1 MKKDVLIIAFLVLL
15 THAAANFHLFTFSPF
30 HYFVYLCIRFAMKI
44 QELEQQYARL
54 PQLKALAS
62 ELGKSSG
69 KTIFL
74 EGLLASSA
82 PMLFASL
89 SAKCPRRM
97 LFVLQDAEEAGYFY
111 HDLTQLMGTSDVLFF
126 PSSYRRAVKYAQRDP
141 ASEILRME
149 VLSRIMR
156 KALSAL
162 YVVSYPEALA
172 ELVVSKKNLDA
183 RTLVLEKDQTIAV
196 TDIEKTLHEFGFHEV
211 DYVYEPGQFALRGSI
226 LDVYSFS
233 CEYPYRVDFF
243 GDDIDSIRTF
253 EVEDQLSREQ
263 CDHIEIVPELTLT
276 AEDKVPFLSFVPNDT
291 LLVTKDFLYV
301 RDAIDRTYQE
311 GFSAQAK
318 QEQLETATEMEQQE
332 IERQLRRELQLT
344 TGARFMSDALNF
356 RRIEFGHRPSSTDSP
371 VVQFTCSVSLQ
382 PLFHKNFDLL
392 QQTFSDYREKGYRV
406 YVCADS
412 LKQNERLKEICGA
425 DVFTPIDKTLHEG
438 FIDHDLRICVFTD
451 HQIFDRFHK
460 YNLKSDKAR
469 SGKMALTLKEIQ
481 QFEIGDFVVHVDH
494 GVGKF
499 GGLVRMPIAQKTQS
513 SPDTPSYQ
521 EMIKIIYQNGDSI
534 YVSIHSLYK
543 VSKYKSQDNGN
554 PPRLSTLGTG
564 QWEKL
569 KERTKKHIKDI
580 ARDLIKLYAKRRRE
594 KGFAFSADSYLQ
606 HELEA
611 SFLYEDTPDQLKA
624 TQDVK
629 ADMERDRPMD
639 RLVCGDVGF
648 GKTEVAVR
656 AAFKAAVDGKQVA
669 VLVPTTVL
677 AYQHYRTFSSR
688 LKDMPVRVDYLTRA
702 RTGKQTTALL
712 NDLSEGKVDI
722 IIGTH
727 KLIGKTVK
735 FKDLGLLIIDEEQKF
750 GVSTKEKLR
759 QMKANVDTLTMSAT
773 PIPRTLQFSLVGARD
788 LSVIQTPPPNRYPIQ
803 TEIHTFG
810 AEIIVDAINFE
821 MSRNG
826 QVYFVNN
833 RISDLTHIAEMI
845 HNHIPDARV
854 AIGHGQMKPEELEK
868 IVLDFSNY
876 DYDVLLS
883 TTIVENGIDIP
894 NANTIIINGAHNFGL
909 SDLHQM
915 RGRVGRGNR
924 KAFCYLLAPPLA
936 ALNPESR
943 RRLEAL
949 ENFSDLGSG
958 INIAMQDLDIRGAGN
973 LLGAEQSGFISD
985 LGYETYQ
992 KILNQAMAELRNE
1005 EPEFSKV
1012 EKSGKLKATANNVPL
1027 GRRTLATI
1035 GTQECSMFNV
1045 QWVDDCTLES
1055 DIEMYFPD
1063 TYVPSDSERMLL
1075 YRELDNLAGSSNLES
1090 ALDAYRKRLTD
1101 RFGSIPDVAE
1111 ELIRVVPL
1119 RVCGKTLGIEKIL
1132 LKQSKM
1138 HLYFVTNPDSPYFQ
1152 SEAFGRILDY
1162 VGHHPKRC
1170 NFHETAGKRSVII
1183 AEVPS
1188 VNDALTICREI
1199 MSN

>member
-1 MKKDVLIIAFLVLL
+1 M
-15 THAAANFHLFTFSPF
+15 N
-30 HYFVYLCIRFAMKI
+30 I
-44 QELEQQYARL
+44 QELEKVYAKL
-54 PQLKALAS
+54 PQVSALAQAM
-62 ELGKSSG
+62 GKSSI

-82 PMLFASL
+82 PMLFGSL
-89 SAKCPRRM
+89 SSKCKHPM
-97 LFVLQDAEEAGYFY
+97 LFILQDAEEAGYFY
-111 HDLTQLMGTSDVLFF
+111 HDLTQLMGDGRVLFF
-126 PSSYRRAVKYAQRDP
+126 PSSYRRAIKYAQRDA
-141 ASEILRME
+141 ASEILRTE
-149 VLSRIMR
+149 VMARMGES
-156 KALSAL
+156 L
-162 YVVSYPEALA
+162 YMVTYPEAIA
-172 ELVVSKKNLDA
+172 ELVVSKQSLDD
-183 RTLVLEKDQTIAV
+183 RTLILEKDQTIAV
-196 TDIEKTLHEFGFHEV
+196 ADIEKTLREFGFHEV

-233 CEYPYRVDFF
+233 CEYPYRIDFF
-243 GDDIDSIRTF
+243 GEDIDSIRTF
-253 EVEDQLSREQ
+253 EVEDQLSKEQ
-263 CDHIEIVPELTLT
+263 RDKIEIVPELVTID
-276 AEDKVPFLSFVPNDT
+276 DKVPFLSFVPKNT
-291 LLVTKDFLYV
+291 VLVTKDYHFV
-301 RDAIDRTYQE
+301 RDAIDRVYQE
-311 GFSAQAK
+311 GFSSQARM
-318 QEQLETATEMEQQE
+318 EQLEQATEMEQQE
-332 IERQLRRELQLT
+332 IERQMHKESQLIN
-344 TGARFMSDALNF
+344 GAQFMADADTF
-356 RRIEFGHRPSSTDSP
+356 RRIEFGHRPSAQPDATLRFNIT
-371 VVQFTCSVSLQ
+371 VQ

-392 QQTFSDYREKGYRV
+392 KQAFEDYQLKGYQI
-406 YVCADS
+406 YILADS
-412 LKQNERLKEICGA
+412 QKQNERLKDILAESAKISFNP
-425 DVFTPIDKTLHEG
+425 VEKTLHEG
-438 FIDHDLRICVFTD
+438 FADDDLHICVFTD

-499 GGLVRMPIAQKTQS
+499 GGLVRMPQG
-513 SPDTPSYQ
+513 DGYQ
-521 EMIKIIYQNGDSI
+521 EMIKILYNGGGSI

-543 VSKYKSQDNGN
+543 VSKYKSQENGES
-554 PPRLSTLGTG
+554 PRLSTLGTG
-564 QWEKL
+564 QWERL

-611 SFLYEDTPDQLKA
+611 SFIYEDTPDQLKA

-629 ADMERDRPMD
+629 ADMERARPMD

-656 AAFKAAVDGKQVA
+656 AAFKAACDGKQVA

-677 AYQHYRTFSSR
+677 AYQHFRTFSSR

-702 RTGKQTTALL
+702 KSSKQTTQVLH
-712 NDLSEGKVDI
+712 DLAEGKIDI

-759 QMKANVDTLTMSAT
+759 QMKSNVDTLTMSAT

-810 AEIIVDAINFE
+810 AEIITDAINFE

-845 HNHIPDARV
+845 HKYIPDARI
-854 AIGHGQMKPEELEK
+854 AIGHGQMRPEDLEK

-973 LLGAEQSGFISD
+973 LLGSEQSGFISD

-1005 EPEFSKV
+1005 VPEFEGDRETRS
-1012 EKSGKLKATANNVPL
+1012 SRRQDNTSAPSCNVMNSLSSCLPDSL
-1027 GRRTLATI
+1027 
-1035 GTQECSMFNV
+1035 SF
-1045 QWVDDCTLES
+1045 VDDCALEC

-1063 TYVPSDSERMLL
+1063 QYVPNDSERMLL
-1075 YRELDNLAGSSNLES
+1075 YRELDNLANRNDLDG
-1090 ALDAYRKRLTD
+1090 ALAAYRSRLKD
-1101 RFGSIPDVAE
+1101 RFGEIPEVAE

-1119 RVCGKTLGIEKIL
+1119 RAYGKQLGIEKIM
-1132 LKQSKM
+1132 LKQQKM
-1138 HLYFVTNPDSPYFQ
+1138 FLYFVSNADSPYYQ
-1152 SEAFGRILDY
+1152 SDAFGKVLNY
-1162 VGHHPKRC
+1162 VSRNPRQC
-1170 NFHETAGKRSVII
+1170 NFRETNGKRSIVI
-1183 AEVPS
+1183 APVAS
-1188 VNDALTICREI
+1188 VDAALSICRAI
-1199 MSN
+1199 LTD

>member
-1 MKKDVLIIAFLVLL
+1 M
-15 THAAANFHLFTFSPF
+15 N
-30 HYFVYLCIRFAMKI
+30 I
-44 QELEQQYARL
+44 QELVKLYAKL
-54 PQLKALAS
+54 PQVSALAQA
-62 ELGKSSG
+62 LGKSSVR
-69 KTIFL
+69 TIFL
-74 EGLLASSA
+74 EGLLGSSA
-82 PMLFASL
+82 PMVFGSLAPKCKSPLLFI
-89 SAKCPRRM
+89 
-97 LFVLQDAEEAGYFY
+97 LQDAEEAGYFY
-111 HDLTQLMGTSDVLFF
+111 HDLIQLMGEGDVLFF
-126 PSSYRRAVKYAQRDP
+126 PSSYRRAIKYAQRDA
-141 ASEILRME
+141 ASEILRTE
-149 VLSRIMR
+149 VLSR
-156 KALSAL
+156 LSSLSSSL
-162 YVVSYPEALA
+162 YVVTYPEAVA
-172 ELVVSKKNLDA
+172 ELVVSQQSLDA
-183 RTLVLEKDQTIAV
+183 RTLTLEQGQTVDVAEV
-196 TDIEKTLHEFGFHEV
+196 EKSLREFGFREV

-226 LDVYSFS
+226 LDVYSYS

-253 EVEDQLSREQ
+253 EVEDQLSKDRR
-263 CDHIEIVPELTLT
+263 DRIEIVPELATET
-276 AEDKVPFLSFVPNDT
+276 GDKVPFLSFVPKET
-291 LLVTKDFLYV
+291 LLVVKDYLYV
-301 RDAIDRTYQE
+301 RDAVDRAYQE
-311 GFSAQAK
+311 GFSEQARM
-318 QEQLETATEMEQQE
+318 EQMAEATEMEQRD
-332 IERQLRRELQLT
+332 IERQLRRDSQLIS
-344 TGARFMSDALNF
+344 GAQFMADAENF
-356 RRIEFGHRPSSTDSP
+356 RRIEFGHRPSQQPQATLR
-371 VVQFTCSVSLQ
+371 FNISVQ
-382 PLFHKNFDLL
+382 PLFHKNFDMLKQSFEDFLL
-392 QQTFSDYREKGYRV
+392 QGYRIFV
-406 YVCADS
+406 LADS
-412 LKQNERLKEICGA
+412 QKQNERLKEILAVGTSSDA
-425 DVFTPIDKTLHEG
+425 SLFTPVEKTLHEG
-438 FIDHDLRICVFTD
+438 FADNDLRYCIFTD

-460 YNLKSDKAR
+460 YNLRSDKAR

-499 GGLVRMPIAQKTQS
+499 GGLVRMPVTNAAGQQG
-513 SPDTPSYQ
+513 YQ
-521 EMIKIIYQNGDSI
+521 EMIKILYQHGDSI

-543 VSKYKSQDNGN
+543 VSKYKSQDNGE

-564 QWEKL
+564 QWERL
-569 KERTKKHIKDI
+569 KERTKNHIKDI

-594 KGFAFSADSYLQ
+594 KGFAFSHDSYLQ

-629 ADMERDRPMD
+629 ADMERARPMD

-656 AAFKAAVDGKQVA
+656 AAFKAACDGKQVA

-677 AYQHYRTFSSR
+677 AYQHYRTFASR

-702 RTGKQTTALL
+702 KSAKQTTQLL
-712 NDLSEGKVDI
+712 KDLAEGKVDI

-735 FKDLGLLIIDEEQKF
+735 FHDLGLLIIDEEQKF

-759 QMKANVDTLTMSAT
+759 QMKSNVDTLTMSAT

-810 AEIIVDAINFE
+810 AEIVTDAINFE

-845 HNHIPDARV
+845 HKYIPDARI

-868 IVLDFSNY
+868 IILDFSNY

-992 KILNQAMAELRNE
+992 KILQQAMTELRNE
-1005 EPEFSKV
+1005 EPEFTAAENHGDRSLD
-1012 EKSGKLKATANNVPL
+1012 SGSVAN
-1027 GRRTLATI
+1027 
-1035 GTQECSMFNV
+1035 SV
-1045 QWVDDCTLES
+1045 QSSARPKDANYQLDARMSNAQYSTFGAQFVDDCAVES

-1063 TYVPSDSERMLL
+1063 QYVPSDSERMLL
-1075 YRELDNLAGSSNLES
+1075 YRELDNIANRHD
-1090 ALDAYRKRLTD
+1090 LDAQLEAYRSRLKD
-1101 RFGSIPDVAE
+1101 RFGDIPEVAE
-1111 ELIRVVPL
+1111 ELIRVVSL
-1119 RVCGKTLGIEKIL
+1119 RVLGKQLGVEKL
-1132 LKQSKM
+1132 MLKQQKM
-1138 HLYFVTNPDSPYFQ
+1138 FLYFVSRPESPYYQ
-1152 SEAFGRILDY
+1152 SETFGRVIDY
-1162 VGHHPKRC
+1162 MARNVRRC
-1170 NFHETAGKRSVII
+1170 NLREANGKRSMVVTDI
-1183 AEVPS
+1183 PS
-1188 VNDALTICREI
+1188 VEAALTVCRSI
-1199 MSN
+1199 LSD

>member
-1 MKKDVLIIAFLVLL
+1 M
-15 THAAANFHLFTFSPF
+15 N
-30 HYFVYLCIRFAMKI
+30 I
-44 QELEQQYARL
+44 QELVKLYAQL
-54 PQLKALAS
+54 PQVSALAK
-62 ELGKSSG
+62 ELGKSSNS
-69 KTIFL
+69 TIFL
-74 EGLLASSA
+74 DGLLGSSA
-82 PMLFASL
+82 PMLFSSL
-89 SAKCPRRM
+89 ATKCPCRL
-97 LFVLQDAEEAGYFY
+97 LFILQDAEEAGYFY
-111 HDLTQLMGTSDVLFF
+111 HDLVQLMGSRDVLFF
-126 PSSYRRAVKYAQRDP
+126 PSSYRRAVKYAQRDA
-141 ASEILRME
+141 ASEILRTE
-149 VLSRIMR
+149 VLTQ
-156 KALSAL
+156 LSASPSTPL
-162 YVVSYPEALA
+162 SPHSSLHTPPSSIYIVTYPEALA
-172 ELVVSKKNLDA
+172 EMVVSKQTLDT
-183 RTLVLEKDQTIAV
+183 RTLVLEKDQTIAIS
-196 TDIEKTLHEFGFHEV
+196 DIEKTLRSFGFKEV

-226 LDVYSFS
+226 LDVYSYS

-253 EVEDQLSREQ
+253 EVEDQLSKDQRER
-263 CDHIEIVPELTLT
+263 IEIVPELAVT
-276 AEDKVPFLSFVPNDT
+276 AEEKEPFLSFVPKDVV
-291 LLVTKDFLYV
+291 LVTKDILYV
-301 RDAIDRTYQE
+301 RDAIERTYQE

-318 QEQLETATEMEQQE
+318 MEQMEQATEMEQRE
-332 IERQLRRELQLT
+332 IERQLQKESQLI
-344 TGARFMSDALNF
+344 TGVQFMNDAETF
-356 RRIEFGHRPSSTDSP
+356 RRIDFGHSPSTFHSSLLT
-371 VVQFTCSVSLQ
+371 FHFNISVQ

-392 QQTFSDYREKGYRV
+392 TKSFEDYLLQGYQIFIL
-406 YVCADS
+406 ADS
-412 LKQNERLKEICGA
+412 QKQNERLREILEA
-425 DVFTPIDKTLHEG
+425 NISPSTLHIPHSTFHLPPSTVFTPVQNTLHEG
-438 FIDHDLRICVFTD
+438 FADDDLRICFFTD

-499 GGLVRMPIAQKTQS
+499 GGLVRMPVTNAKGEET
-513 SPDTPSYQ
+513 YQ
-521 EMIKIIYQNGDSI
+521 EMIKILYQHGDSI

-543 VSKYKSQDNGN
+543 VSKYKSQDGGEG
-554 PPRLSTLGTG
+554 PRLSTLGTG
-564 QWEKL
+564 QWERL

-594 KGFAFSADSYLQ
+594 KGFAFSHDSYLQ

-629 ADMERDRPMD
+629 ADMEMAKPMD

-656 AAFKAAVDGKQVA
+656 AAFKAATDGKQVA

-677 AYQHYRTFSSR
+677 AYQHFRTFTSR

-702 RTGKQTTALL
+702 RSTKQTTALL
-712 NDLSEGKVDI
+712 KDLADGKIDI

-759 QMKANVDTLTMSAT
+759 QLKSNVDTLTMSAT

-810 AEIIVDAINFE
+810 AEIITDAINFE

-833 RISDLTHIAEMI
+833 RISQLQEIADMI
-845 HNHIPDARV
+845 HKYIPDARV
-854 AIGHGQMKPEELEK
+854 AIGHGQMKPEELEQ
-868 IVLDFSNY
+868 IILDFSNY

-936 ALNPESR
+936 ALPVDSR

-973 LLGAEQSGFISD
+973 LLGSEQSGFISD

-1005 EPEFSKV
+1005 SSWNV
-1012 EKSGKLKATANNVPL
+1012 ECGTLNENSSATKSRDDSNLIPHSTFP
-1027 GRRTLATI
+1027 I
-1035 GTQECSMFNV
+1035 PQIF
-1045 QWVDDCTLES
+1045 VDDCALES

-1063 TYVPSDSERMLL
+1063 QYVPSDSERMLL
-1075 YRELDNLAGSSNLES
+1075 YRELDNLAGSNHLDNDLE
-1090 ALDAYRKRLTD
+1090 AYRRRLVD
-1101 RFGSIPDVAE
+1101 RFGAIPDVGE
-1111 ELIRVVPL
+1111 ELINVVPL
-1119 RVCGKTLGIEKIL
+1119 RVLGKQLGIEKL
-1132 LKQSKM
+1132 MLKQGKM
-1138 HLYFVTNPDSPYFQ
+1138 FLYFVSNPDSPYFQ

-1162 VGHHPKRC
+1162 VSRHPRQC
-1170 NFHETAGKRSVII
+1170 NFREANGKRSVVISS
-1183 AEVPS
+1183 VPS
-1188 VNDALTICREI
+1188 VIAALTICREI
-1199 MSN
+1199 MTD

>member
-1 MKKDVLIIAFLVLL
+1 M
-15 THAAANFHLFTFSPF
+15 N
-30 HYFVYLCIRFAMKI
+30 I
-44 QELEQQYARL
+44 QELVKLYAKL
-54 PQLKALAS
+54 PQVSALAQA
-62 ELGKSSG
+62 LGKSSVR
-69 KTIFL
+69 TIFL
-74 EGLLASSA
+74 EGLLGSSA
-82 PMLFASL
+82 PMVFGSLAPKCKSPLLFI
-89 SAKCPRRM
+89 
-97 LFVLQDAEEAGYFY
+97 LQDAEEAGYFY
-111 HDLTQLMGTSDVLFF
+111 HDLIQLMGEGDVLFF
-126 PSSYRRAVKYAQRDP
+126 PSSYRRAIKYAQRDA
-141 ASEILRME
+141 ASEILRTE
-149 VLSRIMR
+149 VLSR
-156 KALSAL
+156 LSSLSSSL
-162 YVVSYPEALA
+162 YVVTYPEAVA
-172 ELVVSKKNLDA
+172 ELVVSQQSLDA
-183 RTLVLEKDQTIAV
+183 RTLTLEQGQTVDV
-196 TDIEKTLHEFGFHEV
+196 TEVEKSLREFGFREV

-226 LDVYSFS
+226 LDVYSYS

-253 EVEDQLSREQ
+253 EVEDQLSKDRR
-263 CDHIEIVPELTLT
+263 DRIEIVPELATET
-276 AEDKVPFLSFVPNDT
+276 GDKVPFLSFVPKET
-291 LLVTKDFLYV
+291 LLVVKDYLYV
-301 RDAIDRTYQE
+301 RDAVDRAYQE
-311 GFSAQAK
+311 GFSEQARM
-318 QEQLETATEMEQQE
+318 EQMAEATEMEQRD
-332 IERQLRRELQLT
+332 IERQLRRDSQLIS
-344 TGARFMSDALNF
+344 GAQFMADAENF
-356 RRIEFGHRPSSTDSP
+356 RRIEFGHRPSQQPQATLR
-371 VVQFTCSVSLQ
+371 FNISVQ
-382 PLFHKNFDLL
+382 PLFHKNFDMLKQSFEDFLL
-392 QQTFSDYREKGYRV
+392 QGYRIFV
-406 YVCADS
+406 LADS
-412 LKQNERLKEICGA
+412 QKQNERLKEILAVGTSSDA
-425 DVFTPIDKTLHEG
+425 SLFTPVEKTLHEG
-438 FIDHDLRICVFTD
+438 FADNDLRYCIFTD

-460 YNLKSDKAR
+460 YNLRSDKAR

-499 GGLVRMPIAQKTQS
+499 GGLVRMPVTNAAGQQG
-513 SPDTPSYQ
+513 YQ
-521 EMIKIIYQNGDSI
+521 EMIKILYQHGDSI

-543 VSKYKSQDNGN
+543 VSKYKSQDNGE

-564 QWEKL
+564 QWERL
-569 KERTKKHIKDI
+569 KERTKNHIKDI

-594 KGFAFSADSYLQ
+594 KGFAFSHDSYLQ

-629 ADMERDRPMD
+629 ADMERARPMD

-656 AAFKAAVDGKQVA
+656 AAFKAACDGKQVA

-677 AYQHYRTFSSR
+677 AYQHYRTFASR

-702 RTGKQTTALL
+702 KSAKQTTQLL
-712 NDLSEGKVDI
+712 KDLAEGKVDI

-735 FKDLGLLIIDEEQKF
+735 FHDLGLLIIDEEQKF

-759 QMKANVDTLTMSAT
+759 QMKSNVDTLTMSAT

-810 AEIIVDAINFE
+810 AEIVTDAINFE

-845 HNHIPDARV
+845 HKYIPDARI

-868 IVLDFSNY
+868 IILDFSNY

-992 KILNQAMAELRNE
+992 KILQQAMTELRNE
-1005 EPEFSKV
+1005 EPEFTAAENHGDRSLD
-1012 EKSGKLKATANNVPL
+1012 SGSVAN
-1027 GRRTLATI
+1027 
-1035 GTQECSMFNV
+1035 SV
-1045 QWVDDCTLES
+1045 QSSARPKDANYQLDARMSNAQYSTFGAQFVDDCAVES

-1063 TYVPSDSERMLL
+1063 QYVPSDSERMLL
-1075 YRELDNLAGSSNLES
+1075 YRELDNIANRHD
-1090 ALDAYRKRLTD
+1090 LDAQLEAYRSRLKD
-1101 RFGSIPDVAE
+1101 RFGDIPEVAE
-1111 ELIRVVPL
+1111 ELIRVVSL
-1119 RVCGKTLGIEKIL
+1119 RVLGKQLGVEKL
-1132 LKQSKM
+1132 MLKQQKM
-1138 HLYFVTNPDSPYFQ
+1138 FLYFVSRPESPYYQ
-1152 SEAFGRILDY
+1152 SETFGRVIDY
-1162 VGHHPKRC
+1162 MARNVRRC
-1170 NFHETAGKRSVII
+1170 NLREANGKRSMVVTDI
-1183 AEVPS
+1183 PS
-1188 VNDALTICREI
+1188 VEAALTVCRSI
-1199 MSN
+1199 LSD

>member
-1 MKKDVLIIAFLVLL
+1 M
-15 THAAANFHLFTFSPF
+15 N
-30 HYFVYLCIRFAMKI
+30 I
-44 QELEQQYARL
+44 QELENVYAKL
-54 PQLKALAS
+54 PQASALAKAI
-62 ELGKSSG
+62 EKSSA
-69 KTIFL
+69 KKIFL
-74 EGLLASSA
+74 EGLLGSSA
-82 PMLFASL
+82 PMLFGSIAS
-89 SAKCPRRM
+89 KCAHP
-97 LFVLQDAEEAGYFY
+97 LIFVLQDAEEAGYFY
-111 HDLTQLMGTSDVLFF
+111 HDLTQLLGDKNVLFF
-126 PSSYRRAVKYAQRDP
+126 PSSYRRAVKYAQRDA
-141 ASEILRME
+141 ASEILRTE
-149 VLSRIMR
+149 VLTAISSHPYI
-156 KALSAL
+156 
-162 YVVSYPEALA
+162 VSYPEALA
-172 ELVVSKKNLDA
+172 ELVVSKNNLDE
-183 RTLVLEKDQTIAV
+183 RTLVFEKDQSV
-196 TDIEKTLHEFGFHEV
+196 DVSDVMKTLREFGFREV

-233 CEYPYRVDFF
+233 CEYPYRIDLF

-253 EVEDQLSREQ
+253 EVEDQLSKELR
-263 CDHIEIVPELTLT
+263 DRVEIVPELTSIC
-276 AEDKVPFLSFVPNDT
+276 EDKVPFLSFVPADT
-291 LLVTKDFLYV
+291 ILVTKDYLYV
-301 RDAIDRTYQE
+301 RDAIERTYQE
-311 GFSAQAK
+311 GFSAQARM
-318 QEQLETATEMEQQE
+318 EQMENATEMEQRE
-332 IERQLRRELQLT
+332 IERQLRRESQLV
-344 TGARFMSDALNF
+344 TGAQWASDAEKF
-356 RRIEFGHRPSSTDSP
+356 RRIEFGHRPSSQPDASLQFNISP
-371 VVQFTCSVSLQ
+371 Q

-392 QQTFSDYREKGYRV
+392 KQTFEDYLLRGYTI

-412 LKQNERLKEICGA
+412 QKQNERLQEILTSSLRF
-425 DVFTPIDKTLHEG
+425 VPISKTLHDG
-438 FIDHDLRICVFTD
+438 FSDDDLKVCIFTD

-499 GGLVRMPIAQKTQS
+499 GGLVRMPVTNAAGEQTH
-513 SPDTPSYQ
+513 Q
-521 EMIKIIYQNGDSI
+521 EMIKILYQKGDSI

-543 VSKYKSQDNGN
+543 VSKYKSQDNGE

-594 KGFAFSADSYLQ
+594 KGFAFSPDGYLQ
-606 HELEA
+606 NELEA

-629 ADMERDRPMD
+629 ADMEMAKPMD

-656 AAFKAAVDGKQVA
+656 AAFKAACDGKQVA

-677 AYQHYRTFSSR
+677 AYQHYRTFSGR

-702 RTGKQTTALL
+702 KSAKQTSEVLK
-712 NDLSEGKVDI
+712 DLAEGKIDI
-722 IIGTH
+722 VIGTH
-727 KLIGKTVK
+727 KLIGKSVK

-759 QMKANVDTLTMSAT
+759 QMKSNVDTLTMSAT

-810 AEIIVDAINFE
+810 AEIITDAINFE

-845 HNHIPDARV
+845 HKYIPDARV

-936 ALNPESR
+936 ALPVDSR

-973 LLGAEQSGFISD
+973 LLGSEQSGFISD

-1005 EPEFSKV
+1005 SSWNV
-1012 EKSGKLKATANNVPL
+1012 ECGTLNENSSATKSRDDSNLIPHSTFP
-1027 GRRTLATI
+1027 I
-1035 GTQECSMFNV
+1035 PQIF
-1045 QWVDDCTLES
+1045 VDDCALES

-1063 TYVPSDSERMLL
+1063 QYVPSDSERMLL
-1075 YRELDNLAGSSNLES
+1075 YRELDNLAGSNHLDNDLE
-1090 ALDAYRKRLTD
+1090 AYRRRLVD
-1101 RFGSIPDVAE
+1101 RFGAIPDVGE
-1111 ELIRVVPL
+1111 ELINVVPL
-1119 RVCGKTLGIEKIL
+1119 RVLGKQLGIEKL
-1132 LKQSKM
+1132 MLKQGKM
-1138 HLYFVTNPDSPYFQ
+1138 FLYFVSNPDSPYFQ

-1162 VGHHPKRC
+1162 VSRHPRQC
-1170 NFHETAGKRSVII
+1170 NFREANGKRSVVISY
-1183 AEVPS
+1183 VPS
-1188 VNDALTICREI
+1188 VITALTICREI
-1199 MSN
+1199 MTE

>member
-1 MKKDVLIIAFLVLL
+1 M
-15 THAAANFHLFTFSPF
+15 N
-30 HYFVYLCIRFAMKI
+30 I
-44 QELEQQYARL
+44 QELVKLYAQL
-54 PQLKALAS
+54 PQVSALAK
-62 ELGKSSG
+62 ELGKSSNS
-69 KTIFL
+69 TIFL
-74 EGLLASSA
+74 DGLLGSSA
-82 PMLFASL
+82 PMLFSSL
-89 SAKCPRRM
+89 ATKCPCRL
-97 LFVLQDAEEAGYFY
+97 LFILQDAEEAGYFY
-111 HDLTQLMGTSDVLFF
+111 HDLVQLMGSRDVLFF
-126 PSSYRRAVKYAQRDP
+126 PSSYRRAVKYAQRDA
-141 ASEILRME
+141 ASEILRTE
-149 VLSRIMR
+149 VLTQ
-156 KALSAL
+156 LSASPSTPL
-162 YVVSYPEALA
+162 SPHSSLHTPPSSIYIVTYPEALA
-172 ELVVSKKNLDA
+172 EMVVSKQTLDT
-183 RTLVLEKDQTIAV
+183 RTLVLEKDQTIAIS
-196 TDIEKTLHEFGFHEV
+196 DIEKTLRSFGFKEV

-226 LDVYSFS
+226 LDVYSYS

-253 EVEDQLSREQ
+253 EVEDQLSKDQRER
-263 CDHIEIVPELTLT
+263 IEIVPELAVT
-276 AEDKVPFLSFVPNDT
+276 AEEKEPFLSFVPKDVV
-291 LLVTKDFLYV
+291 LVTKDILYV
-301 RDAIDRTYQE
+301 RDAIERTYQE

-318 QEQLETATEMEQQE
+318 MEQMEQATEMEQRE
-332 IERQLRRELQLT
+332 IERQLQKESQLI
-344 TGARFMSDALNF
+344 TGVQFMNDAETF
-356 RRIEFGHRPSSTDSP
+356 RHIDFGHSPSTFHSSLLT
-371 VVQFTCSVSLQ
+371 FHFNISVQ

-392 QQTFSDYREKGYRV
+392 TKSFEDYLLQGYQIFIL
-406 YVCADS
+406 ADS
-412 LKQNERLKEICGA
+412 QKQNERLREILEA
-425 DVFTPIDKTLHEG
+425 NISPSTFHLPPSTFHLPPSTFHLPPSTVFTPVQNTLHEG
-438 FIDHDLRICVFTD
+438 FADDDLRICFFTD

-499 GGLVRMPIAQKTQS
+499 GGLVRMPVTNAKGEET
-513 SPDTPSYQ
+513 YQ
-521 EMIKIIYQNGDSI
+521 EMIKILYQHGDSI

-543 VSKYKSQDNGN
+543 VSKYKSQDGGEG
-554 PPRLSTLGTG
+554 PRLSTLGTG
-564 QWEKL
+564 QWERL

-594 KGFAFSADSYLQ
+594 KGFAFSHDSYLQ

-629 ADMERDRPMD
+629 ADMEMAKPMD

-656 AAFKAAVDGKQVA
+656 AAFKAATDGKQVA

-677 AYQHYRTFSSR
+677 AYQHFRTFTSR

-702 RTGKQTTALL
+702 RSTKQTTALL
-712 NDLSEGKVDI
+712 KDLADGKIDI

-759 QMKANVDTLTMSAT
+759 QLKSNVDTLTMSAT

-810 AEIIVDAINFE
+810 AEIITDAINFE

-833 RISDLTHIAEMI
+833 RISQLQEIADMI
-845 HNHIPDARV
+845 HKYIPDARV
-854 AIGHGQMKPEELEK
+854 AIGHGQMKPEELEQ
-868 IVLDFSNY
+868 IILDFSNY

-936 ALNPESR
+936 ALPVDSR

-973 LLGAEQSGFISD
+973 LLGSEQSGFISD

-1005 EPEFSKV
+1005 SSWNV
-1012 EKSGKLKATANNVPL
+1012 ECGTLNENSSATKSRDDSNLIPHSTFP
-1027 GRRTLATI
+1027 I
-1035 GTQECSMFNV
+1035 PQIF
-1045 QWVDDCTLES
+1045 VDDCALES

-1063 TYVPSDSERMLL
+1063 QYVPSDSERMLL
-1075 YRELDNLAGSSNLES
+1075 YRELDNLAGSNHLDNDLE
-1090 ALDAYRKRLTD
+1090 AYRRRLVD
-1101 RFGSIPDVAE
+1101 RFGAIPDVGE
-1111 ELIRVVPL
+1111 ELINVVPL
-1119 RVCGKTLGIEKIL
+1119 RVLGKQLGIEKL
-1132 LKQSKM
+1132 MLKQGKM
-1138 HLYFVTNPDSPYFQ
+1138 FLYFVSNPDSPYFQ

-1162 VGHHPKRC
+1162 VSRHPRQC
-1170 NFHETAGKRSVII
+1170 NFREANGKRSVVISS
-1183 AEVPS
+1183 VPS
-1188 VNDALTICREI
+1188 VIAALTICREI
-1199 MSN
+1199 MTD

>member
-1 MKKDVLIIAFLVLL
+1 M
-15 THAAANFHLFTFSPF
+15 N
-30 HYFVYLCIRFAMKI
+30 I
-44 QELEQQYARL
+44 QELVKLYAKL
-54 PQLKALAS
+54 PQVSALAQA
-62 ELGKSSG
+62 LGKSSVR
-69 KTIFL
+69 TIFL
-74 EGLLASSA
+74 EGLLGSSA
-82 PMLFASL
+82 PMVFGSLAPKCKSPLLFI
-89 SAKCPRRM
+89 
-97 LFVLQDAEEAGYFY
+97 LQDAEEAGYFY
-111 HDLTQLMGTSDVLFF
+111 HDLIQLMGEGDVLFF
-126 PSSYRRAVKYAQRDP
+126 PSSYRRAIKYAQRDA
-141 ASEILRME
+141 ASEILRTE
-149 VLSRIMR
+149 VLSR
-156 KALSAL
+156 LSSLSSSL
-162 YVVSYPEALA
+162 YVVTYPEAVA
-172 ELVVSKKNLDA
+172 ELVVSQQSLDA
-183 RTLVLEKDQTIAV
+183 RTLTLEQGQTVDVAEV
-196 TDIEKTLHEFGFHEV
+196 EKSLREFGFREV

-226 LDVYSFS
+226 LDVYSYS

-253 EVEDQLSREQ
+253 EVEDQLSKDRR
-263 CDHIEIVPELTLT
+263 DRIEIVPELATET
-276 AEDKVPFLSFVPNDT
+276 GDKVPFLSFVPKET
-291 LLVTKDFLYV
+291 LLVVKDYLYV
-301 RDAIDRTYQE
+301 RDAVDRAYQE
-311 GFSAQAK
+311 GFSEQARM
-318 QEQLETATEMEQQE
+318 EQMAEATEMEQRD
-332 IERQLRRELQLT
+332 IERQLRRDSQLIS
-344 TGARFMSDALNF
+344 GPQFMADAENF
-356 RRIEFGHRPSSTDSP
+356 RRIEFGHRPSQQPQATLR
-371 VVQFTCSVSLQ
+371 FNISVQ
-382 PLFHKNFDLL
+382 PLFHKNFDMLKQSFEDFLL
-392 QQTFSDYREKGYRV
+392 QGYRIFV
-406 YVCADS
+406 LADS
-412 LKQNERLKEICGA
+412 QKQNERLKEILAVGTSSDA
-425 DVFTPIDKTLHEG
+425 SLFTPVEKTLHEG
-438 FIDHDLRICVFTD
+438 FADNDLRYCIFTD

-460 YNLKSDKAR
+460 YNLRSDKAR

-499 GGLVRMPIAQKTQS
+499 GGLVRMPVTNAAGQQG
-513 SPDTPSYQ
+513 YQ
-521 EMIKIIYQNGDSI
+521 EMIKILYQHGDSI

-543 VSKYKSQDNGN
+543 VSKYKSQDNGE

-564 QWEKL
+564 QWERL
-569 KERTKKHIKDI
+569 KERTKNHIKDI

-594 KGFAFSADSYLQ
+594 KGFAFSHDSYLQ

-629 ADMERDRPMD
+629 ADMERARPMD

-656 AAFKAAVDGKQVA
+656 AAFKAACDGKQVA

-677 AYQHYRTFSSR
+677 AYQHYRTFASR

-702 RTGKQTTALL
+702 KSAKQTTQLL
-712 NDLSEGKVDI
+712 KDLAEGKVDI

-735 FKDLGLLIIDEEQKF
+735 FHDLGLLIIDEEQKF

-759 QMKANVDTLTMSAT
+759 QMKSNVDTLTMSAT

-810 AEIIVDAINFE
+810 AEIVTDAINFE

-845 HNHIPDARV
+845 HKYIPDARI

-868 IVLDFSNY
+868 IILDFSNY

-992 KILNQAMAELRNE
+992 KILQQAMTELRNE
-1005 EPEFSKV
+1005 EPEFTAAENHGDRSLD
-1012 EKSGKLKATANNVPL
+1012 SGSVAN
-1027 GRRTLATI
+1027 
-1035 GTQECSMFNV
+1035 SV
-1045 QWVDDCTLES
+1045 QSSARPKDASYQGDARMSNAQYSTFGAQFVDDCAVES

-1063 TYVPSDSERMLL
+1063 QYVPSDSERMLL
-1075 YRELDNLAGSSNLES
+1075 YRELDNIANRHD
-1090 ALDAYRKRLTD
+1090 LDAQLEAYRSRLKD
-1101 RFGSIPDVAE
+1101 RFGDIPEVAE
-1111 ELIRVVPL
+1111 ELIRVVSL
-1119 RVCGKTLGIEKIL
+1119 RVLGKQLGVEKL
-1132 LKQSKM
+1132 MLKQQKM
-1138 HLYFVTNPDSPYFQ
+1138 FLYFVSRPESPYYQ
-1152 SEAFGRILDY
+1152 SETFGRVIDY
-1162 VGHHPKRC
+1162 MARNVRRC
-1170 NFHETAGKRSVII
+1170 NLREANGKRSMVVTDI
-1183 AEVPS
+1183 PS
-1188 VNDALTICREI
+1188 VEAALTVCRSI
-1199 MSN
+1199 LSD